1 MFLASSSGE
10 LGAYNYTNQ
19 KQLEN
24 QRIKKWE
31 DKFDQEL
38 KLKEE
43 AFKLEQ
49 INKKR
54 QEESRLEEEERIS
67 KFEKIKSN
75 KLEVSAP
82 KEDLITKL
90 EDFQVD
96 NNKKN

>member
-1 MFLASSSGE
+1 ME
-10 LGAYNYTNQ
+10 QEKIKDQKNQNQ

-67 KFEKIKSN
+67 KFEKLKSN

>member
-1 MFLASSSGE
+1 ME
-10 LGAYNYTNQ
+10 QEKIKDQKNQNQ

-54 QEESRLEEEERIS
+54 QEESRLEEE
-67 KFEKIKSN
+67 
-75 KLEVSAP
+75 
-82 KEDLITKL
+82 
-90 EDFQVD
+90 
-96 NNKKN
+96 